1 MNGPRRFS
9 WLAMAGLVSVLAS
22 ILVFLYVRTNAHD
35 ASSYF
40 ENIVLLRQLKQLDAR
55 WELDVLKSRMGIDT
69 SYDSLVDPLA
79 ALNHLQQRLQSDMA
93 SQYSRDAGKSSRL
106 NATLHRAIDEK
117 TRLVE
122 HFKSHNSVLRNS
134 LAFLPTAANDIGK
147 SLRQSVG
154 DSVALRGISTDV
166 SQLLLKILVFSQSP
180 SDEAA
185 VDIRAQ
191 LEHLDSDK
199 RHLPA
204 ERYDELDI
212 FASHVRAVLTEQPA
226 VNGLLRE
233 IAAVPTAAGIDALD
247 NLLSGDQRETE
258 ILAQQY
264 RKYLLI
270 FAAALVALLLYAAV
284 GLIRSHAEINRVNR
298 ELQVA
303 NATLEERV
311 RERTRELH
319 EAQSELVTT
328 ARKAGMAEIANNVL
342 HNVGNVLNSV
352 NVSAGLIGGR
362 IRDSKVSGLSK
373 AVQLLDEHL
382 DDLGTFLAHD
392 PRGKALPGYLTK
404 LVATLADEKQS
415 IAAELD
421 TLTRSIDHIKEIVA
435 TQHTYSGASSV
446 LESVRVEDLLEDVLR
461 MNAASVARHRIEVIK
476 DFAAVPMLRL
486 DKHLLLQI
494 LVNLLSN
501 SRRAMDGVLDR
512 PHRVALRMRIIELV
526 DENRL
531 QIRVEDNGE
540 GIAPEN
546 LSRLFSHGFTTRK
559 NGHGFGLHSSA
570 LAAKEMGGTLRAH
583 SDGPGKGAVFSLELP
598 LNPAE
603 DVMTTLAIQA

>member
-1 MNGPRRFS
+1 
-9 WLAMAGLVSVLAS
+9 MAGLASVLAS
-22 ILVFLYVRTNAHD
+22 ILVFLYVRTSGRDTA
-35 ASSYF
+35 SYF
-40 ENIVLLRQLKQLDAR
+40 ENVVLLRQLKQLDAR

-69 SYDSLVDPLA
+69 SYDSLVDPLD
-79 ALNHLQQRLQSDMA
+79 ALNQLQQKLQSDMA
-93 SQYSRDAGKSSRL
+93 DQYTRAAGKSFSL
-106 NATLHRAIDEK
+106 NAALHRAIDAK

-134 LAFLPTAANDIGK
+134 LTFLPTAANDLGT
-147 SLRQSVG
+147 SLRK
-154 DSVALRGISTDV
+154 SVAAGAALSSISTDV
-166 SQLLLKILVFSQSP
+166 SQLLLKIMVFSQSP
-180 SDEAA
+180 SDDAA

-191 LEHLDSDK
+191 LGHLTSDQ

-204 ERYDELDI
+204 DLNAELDI

-226 VNGLLRE
+226 VNALLQE
-233 IAAVPTAAGIDALD
+233 IAAVPTAADIDALD
-247 NLLSGDQRETE
+247 NLLSGNQRQTE

-264 RKYLLI
+264 RKYLLV

-284 GLIRSHAEINRVNR
+284 ALIRSHAEINRVNR
-298 ELQVA
+298 QLQIA

-311 RERTRELH
+311 AERTRELH

-352 NVSAGLIGGR
+352 TVSAGLIASS
-362 IRDSKVSGLSK
+362 IRESKISGLGK

-382 DDLGTFLAHD
+382 ADLGTFVVHD
-392 PRGKALPGYLTK
+392 PRGKALPVYLRK
-404 LVATLADEKQS
+404 LVAILAVEKQGV
-415 IAAELD
+415 AAELD

-435 TQHTYSGASSV
+435 TQHTYSGASSL
-446 LESVRVEDLLEDVLR
+446 LESVRIEDLLEDALR
-461 MNAASVARHRIEVIK
+461 MNAASVTRHRIEMVK

-501 SRRAMDGVLDR
+501 ARRAMDGVLDR
-512 PHRVALRMRIIELV
+512 SHRIVLRMRVLELA
-526 DENRL
+526 DEHRL
-531 QIRVEDNGE
+531 QIRVEDNGQ

-546 LSRLFSHGFTTRK
+546 LVRLFTHGFTTRK

-570 LAAKEMGGTLRAH
+570 LAAKEMAGTLTAH
-583 SDGPGKGAVFSLELP
+583 SEGPGKGALFSLELP
-598 LNPAE
+598 MN
-603 DVMTTLAIQA
+603 LAQEAVGVLANQKHQNG